1 MMWGYG
7 FDMGWMWLFGLLVL
21 LGAVLIVI
29 VAVRAFSGGVNR
41 DSPRGNA
48 DILQSQG
55 GRSAAR
61 QLLDERY
68 AKGELSSE
76 EYREKLTVLGE
87 DS

>member
-1 MMWGYG
+1 MWGYG

-21 LGAVLIVI
+21 VGVVLIVI
-29 VAVRAFSGGVNR
+29 VAVRAFSGGVHR
-41 DSPRGNA
+41 DG
-48 DILQSQG
+48 SQG
-55 GRSAAR
+55 DTGALPGQGHRSAAR

>member
-21 LGAVLIVI
+21 VGVVLIVI
-29 VAVRAFSGGVNR
+29 VAVRAFSGGVHR
-41 DSPRGNA
+41 DS
-48 DILQSQG
+48 SQG
-55 GRSAAR
+55 DTGALPGQGHRSTAR

-87 DS
+87 HS